1 MNFNEAERRSYKSFL
16 IFILF
21 CLIFSFIFMITN
33 SSKYRVMNINYDN
46 SLSLNFESFETLK
59 YKSIWFI
66 NESDFE
72 EFYSS
77 NLVVERLLISKQFP
91 NTLEI
96 EISTHE
102 KILHF
107 TDVRSTLPK
116 VKTLYKNLLISETI
130 ESDLLPSLQITNG
143 PIPDGFYSDLISLI
157 LTLKKYEVNLE
168 ELKLTYNGESLIAN
182 YIDTEINIGSTF
194 DLSRKGTV
202 IGYILEQGNCKGS
215 VTILDTKDEDIEALF
230 TCE

>member
-1 MNFNEAERRSYKSFL
+1 MTIFVSPLVNQSIWVKIVVSDPPGCDLELGYCFGRLQIDLGPFWMMQFFFSKKMAFL
-16 IFILF
+16 FILF

-59 YKSIWFI
+59 YRSIWFI

-107 TDVRSTLPK
+107 TDFRSTLPK
-116 VKTLYKNLLISETI
+116 VKTLYKNLLISEKI
-130 ESDLLPSLQITNG
+130 E
-143 PIPDGFYSDLISLI
+143 
-157 LTLKKYEVNLE
+157 
-168 ELKLTYNGESLIAN
+168 
-182 YIDTEINIGSTF
+182 
-194 DLSRKGTV
+194 
-202 IGYILEQGNCKGS
+202 
-215 VTILDTKDEDIEALF
+215 
-230 TCE
+230 